1 MWKELIAVLPSGAA
15 WAARLMML
23 NLLVLLVTVVPAAA
37 NSAGTA
43 WSPPRTVYIAETGQT
58 IDGLF
63 LDLWRDGGGAAAF
76 GHPITPELST
86 ADSRI
91 VQYYEFARFEYW
103 PDGDPAGNLVV
114 LGNLGREMGSPLLR
128 RFAAPGG
135 SGAATGLT
143 EILAWRPVSA
153 AASIDLAAAEPTYRY
168 IAESQHGVWGGFRSF
183 WEQTGGAAYLGNP
196 ITEEYIT
203 DGVSYQIFERGQLRW
218 EPDAAVSMVPLGTLL
233 AKRYSLDTTP
243 RPQGDLPTYD
253 EALFIPP
260 QRVPAWEAAPEAPAW
275 GRAVVV
281 SLTQQALWAYEDGQ
295 VVRSTFVSTGT
306 ERTPTPAGYFTVI
319 NKIPMQD
326 MEGTI
331 NGESYFV
338 ADVPNVM
345 YFDNEGNALHGTYW
359 HSNFG
364 SPMSHG
370 CVNLPLDVAEW
381 MYDWAPM
388 GMAVQVLP

>member
-1 MWKELIAVLPSGAA
+1 MWKELIAVLPTGTA

-23 NLLVLLVTVVPAAA
+23 NLIVLLVTVVPASA

-63 LDLWRDGGGAAAF
+63 LDLWRDGGGATAF
-76 GHPITPELST
+76 GHPITPEISM

-103 PDGDPAGNLVV
+103 PKGDPAGNLVV
-114 LGNLGREMGSPLLR
+114 LGDLGREMGSPLLR

-135 SGAATGLT
+135 SGAASSLA
-143 EILAWRPVSA
+143 ELLAWLPVSTS
-153 AASIDLAAAEPTYRY
+153 ASIDLAAAEPTYRY

-183 WEQTGGAAYLGNP
+183 WEQTGGEAYLGNP

-203 DGVSYQIFERGQLRW
+203 EGISYQIFERGQLRW
-218 EPDAAVSMVPLGTLL
+218 EADAPVTMVPLGTLL
-233 AKRYSLDTTP
+233 AKRYDLDTSP
-243 RPQGDLPTYD
+243 RPQGNLPAYD

-260 QRVPAWEAAPEAPAW
+260 QRVPALEAAPEAPAW

-281 SLTQQALWAYEDGQ
+281 SLSQQALWAYEDGQ

-306 ERTPTPAGYFTVI
+306 DRTPTPAGYFTVI
-319 NKIPMQD
+319 NKIPIQD

-359 HSNFG
+359 HNNFG
-364 SPMSHG
+364 TPMSHG